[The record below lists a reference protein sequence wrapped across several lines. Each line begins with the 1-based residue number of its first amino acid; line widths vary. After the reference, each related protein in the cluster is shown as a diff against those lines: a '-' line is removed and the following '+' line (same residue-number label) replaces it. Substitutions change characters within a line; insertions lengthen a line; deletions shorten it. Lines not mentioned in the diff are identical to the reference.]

1 MDGPLEGYRIVDL
14 TAMVSGPIAT
24 MMLAEQ
30 GADVVKVE
38 PPGQG
43 DLVRAIGNARS
54 GISPLFATSNRSK
67 RSIAIDLKQS
77 SGVELLKRL
86 VSTADVFVQNFRPG
100 TADRMGIG
108 ETVLREVAPNLI
120 YVSISGFGEKGPYA
134 QQRVYDPIIQARS
147 GLAAMQRD
155 RETGR
160 PRMVRTILADKLTAL
175 TAAQAMTAALLA
187 RERTGEGQHVRLAM
201 LDAMISFLWPE
212 GMMQYT
218 FVRDGDELGRKLP
231 TLQIPEL
238 VFETSDGFITAAT
251 VSDREWEG
259 FARAAQRPELVD
271 DARFLTSTARLKN
284 WDERL
289 EVMGEV
295 FSTDTTEHWL
305 ERLSAEQVPCAPI
318 LERHEL
324 LTDAQVAA
332 NELIEEIDHPQAG
345 RIRHPRPAARFDR
358 TPARV
363 RGFAP
368 MLGQH
373 TDEVLA
379 EIGITES
386 ELASLRAAGTVA

>member
-108 ETVLREVAPNLI
+108 ESVLREVAPNLI

-212 GMMQYT
+212 AMMQYT
-218 FVRDGDELGRKLP
+218 FVRDGDELGRKSP

-238 VFETSDGFITAAT
+238 VFETSDGFITAGT

-259 FARAAQRPELVD
+259 FARAAQRPELVE
-271 DARFLTSTARLKN
+271 DARFATSTERLKN

-289 EVMGEV
+289 EAMGEV

-345 RIRHPRPAARFDR
+345 RIRHTRPAARFDR
-358 TPARV
+358 TASRV

-368 MLGQH
+368 TLGQH

-379 EIGITES
+379 EIGVAGS

>member
-43 DLVRAIGNARS
+43 DLVRAIGHARS
-54 GISPLFATSNRSK
+54 GISALFATSNRSK
-67 RSIAIDLKQS
+67 RSIVIDLKQS
-77 SGVELLKRL
+77 AGVELLKRL

-108 ETVLREVAPNLI
+108 ESALRAVTPDLI

-147 GLAAMQRD
+147 GLADVQRD

-160 PRMVRTILADKLTAL
+160 PHMVRTAVADKLTGL

-218 FVRDGDELGRKLP
+218 FVCDGDELGRQSRNSQLR
-231 TLQIPEL
+231 EL
-238 VFETSDGFITAAT
+238 LFETSDGFITAGT

-259 FARAAQRPELVD
+259 FARAAQRPELVGD
-271 DARFLTSTARLKN
+271 PRFATSTARVEN
-284 WDERL
+284 WNMRL
-289 EVMGEV
+289 DLMGEV
-295 FSTDTTEHWL
+295 FRTDTTANWL
-305 ERLSAEQVPCAPI
+305 ERLDAEQVPCAPI

-324 LTDAQVAA
+324 LSNATSCSP
-332 NELIEEIDHPQAG
+332 I
-345 RIRHPRPAARFDR
+345 PRLPP
-358 TPARV
+358 T
-363 RGFAP
+363 G
-368 MLGQH
+368 
-373 TDEVLA
+373 
-379 EIGITES
+379 
-386 ELASLRAAGTVA
+386 

>member
-1 MDGPLEGYRIVDL
+1 MDGPLEGYRIIDL

-43 DLVRAIGNARS
+43 DLVRAIGGARS
-54 GISPLFATSNRSK
+54 GITPLFATSNRSK
-67 RSIAIDLKQS
+67 RSIVIDLKQS
-77 SGVELLKRL
+77 AGVEILKRL

-108 ETVLREVAPNLI
+108 ESVLRAVAPNLI
-120 YVSISGFGEKGPYA
+120 YVSISGFGEKGPCA

-160 PRMVRTILADKLTAL
+160 PRLVRTIIADKLTAL

-187 RERTGEGQHVRLAM
+187 RERTGEGQHVRIAM
-201 LDAMISFLWPE
+201 LDAMVSFLWPE
-212 GMMQYT
+212 GMMDYT
-218 FVRDGDELGRKLP
+218 FVRDGDELGRQSREPQLRD
-231 TLQIPEL
+231 L

-259 FARAAQRPELVD
+259 FARAVQRPELVD
-271 DARFLTSTARLKN
+271 DPRFVAGTVRIEN

-289 EVMGEV
+289 DLMEEV
-295 FSTDTTEHWL
+295 FRTDTTAHWL
-305 ERLSAEQVPCAPI
+305 DRLSAEQVPCAPI

-324 LTDAQVAA
+324 LTDAQIAA
-332 NELIEEIDHPQAG
+332 NELIEEVDHPQVG
-345 RIRHPRPAARFDR
+345 RIRHIRPAARFDR
-358 TPARV
+358 TAARV

-368 MLGQH
+368 TLGQH

-379 EIGITES
+379 EIGLEEP
-386 ELASLRAAGTVA
+386 ELAALRATGTIA